1 MSRPPTV
8 APVRLG
14 CAWPVPR
21 GFPYAPLRFG
31 FGAEPDV
38 EPVPP
43 DVVPRYVLEPE
54 AEPSVRL
61 YAPPE

>member
-1 MSRPPTV
+1 MPHP
-8 APVRLG
+8 
-14 CAWPVPR
+14 WP
-21 GFPYAPLRFG
+21 PLRFG

-38 EPVPP
+38 EPEPVPP